1 MTAGMRWPFTW
12 IAVATLLVS
21 SVTLSPAIQIVGAD
35 AQALVRDERSAL
47 LLPGAG
53 SASVKTEVAV
63 LDEMLRD
70 SKGRVQYWTS
80 VPELVVLTSV
90 MQYHVIDSREFVA
103 TAEQLDANDTQSL
116 VADLRLALRQL
127 TDKTFDDF
135 AAIHYEPV
143 PAGSRAAIVRPKQ
156 IVVGR
161 FQGLTDL
168 AHTIGFGG
176 RTTRR
181 AGDIV
186 GAAILLDNE
195 FDRTSTA
202 RRLSRTHELGHAL
215 GFNHVKSRL
224 SIMNDRIGP
233 EVTDVDRRIGM
244 VAFQRAGIRP
254 TE

>member
-1 MTAGMRWPFTW
+1 MRSSLAW

-21 SVTLSPAIQIVGAD
+21 SVTLSPGTGIGALD
-35 AQALVRDERSAL
+35 AQALIRDENSAL
-47 LLPGAG
+47 LSSGAG
-53 SASVKTEVAV
+53 SPSVKTDVVA

-70 SKGRVQYWTS
+70 SKGQLQYWTS

-90 MQYHVIDSREFVA
+90 MQYHTTDSREFVA
-103 TAEQLDANDTQSL
+103 TAELIDAKDTESL

-127 TDKTFDDF
+127 TDNTFEDF
-135 AAIHYEPV
+135 AAIHYESV
-143 PAGSRAAIVRPKQ
+143 PAGSRAGIVRPKQ

-215 GFNHVKSRL
+215 GFNHVKSRV
-224 SIMNDRIGP
+224 SIMNERIGP
-233 EVTDVDRRIGM
+233 EVTDVDRQIGM
-244 VAFQRAGIRP
+244 VAFQRASIRP

>member
-1 MTAGMRWPFTW
+1 MRWSFAGIT
-12 IAVATLLVS
+12 VATLVVS
-21 SVTLSPAIQIVGAD
+21 SVTLSSVTQIGAVD
-35 AQALVRDERSAL
+35 AQALIRDESSAL
-47 LLPGAG
+47 LPAA
-53 SASVKTEVAV
+53 SSPSVKTDVAA

-70 SKGRVQYWTS
+70 SKGQLQYWTS

-90 MQYHVIDSREFVA
+90 MQYHITGSREFVA
-103 TAEQLDANDTQSL
+103 TAELLDTKDTESL
-116 VADLRLALRQL
+116 VADLRFALRQL
-127 TDKTFDDF
+127 TDNTFDDF
-135 AAIHYEPV
+135 AAIRYEQV
-143 PAGSRAAIVRPKQ
+143 PAGSRAGIVRPKQ

-186 GAAILLDNE
+186 GAAILLDSE
-195 FDRTSTA
+195 FDRTSAA

-215 GFNHVKSRL
+215 GFNHVRSRV
-224 SIMNDRIGP
+224 SIMNERIGP
-233 EVTDVDRRIGM
+233 EVTDVDRQIGM
-244 VAFQRAGIRP
+244 AAFQRANTRP

>member
-1 MTAGMRWPFTW
+1 MRWSFAW

-21 SVTLSPAIQIVGAD
+21 SATLSSVTQIGVVD
-35 AQALVRDERSAL
+35 AQALIRDESSAL
-47 LLPGAG
+47 LLPGG
-53 SASVKTEVAV
+53 DSPTVKTDVAA

-70 SKGRVQYWTS
+70 SKGQLQYWTS

-90 MQYHVIDSREFVA
+90 MQYHATDSREFVA
-103 TAEQLDANDTQSL
+103 TAELLDAKETQSL
-116 VADLRLALRQL
+116 VADLRFALRQL
-127 TDKTFDDF
+127 TDNTFDDF
-135 AAIHYEPV
+135 AAIHYEAV
-143 PAGSRAAIVRPKQ
+143 PAGSRAGIVRPKQ

-186 GAAILLDNE
+186 GAAILLDSE

-215 GFNHVKSRL
+215 GFNHVKSRV
-224 SIMNDRIGP
+224 SIMNERIGP
-233 EVTDVDRRIGM
+233 DVTDIDRQIGLM
-244 VAFQRAGIRP
+244 AFQRASISR

>member
-1 MTAGMRWPFTW
+1 MRWLFAW
-12 IAVATLLVS
+12 IAVATLLIS
-21 SVTLSPAIQIVGAD
+21 SVTLFPAIQIVAVD
-35 AQALVRDERSAL
+35 AQALVRDESSAL
-47 LLPGAG
+47 LPPGVG
-53 SASVKTEVAV
+53 SPSVTTDVAM

-70 SKGRVQYWTS
+70 SKGQLQYWTS

-90 MQYHVIDSREFVA
+90 MQYHTTDSREFVA
-103 TAEQLDANDTQSL
+103 TAELLDAKDTESL

-127 TDKTFDDF
+127 TDNTFDDF
-135 AAIHYEPV
+135 AAIHYETI
-143 PAGSRAAIVRPKQ
+143 PAGSRAGIVRSKQ

-186 GAAILLDNE
+186 GAAILLDSE
-195 FDRTSTA
+195 FDRTSPA

-215 GFNHVKSRL
+215 GFNHVKSRV
-224 SIMNDRIGP
+224 SIMNERIGP
-233 EVTDVDRRIGM
+233 EVTDVDRQIGI
-244 VAFQRAGIRP
+244 VAFQRASIRP

>member
-1 MTAGMRWPFTW
+1 MRWSFVW

-21 SVTLSPAIQIVGAD
+21 SVTLSPVIQFVAVD
-35 AQALVRDERSAL
+35 AQALVRDENSAL

-53 SASVKTEVAV
+53 SPSVKTDVAV

-70 SKGRVQYWTS
+70 SKGQRQYWTS

-90 MQYHVIDSREFVA
+90 MQYHITDSREFVA
-103 TAEQLDANDTQSL
+103 TAELLDAKDTQSL

-127 TDKTFDDF
+127 TDNIFDDF
-135 AAIHYEPV
+135 AAIHYELV
-143 PAGSRAAIVRPKQ
+143 PAGSRAGIVRPKQ

-186 GAAILLDNE
+186 GAAILLDSE
-195 FDRTSTA
+195 FDRTSAA

-215 GFNHVKSRL
+215 GFNHVKSRV
-224 SIMNDRIGP
+224 SIMNERIGP
-233 EVTDVDRRIGM
+233 EVTDVDKRIGL
-244 VAFQRAGIRP
+244 VAFQRASIRP

>member
-1 MTAGMRWPFTW
+1 MRWLFAW

-21 SVTLSPAIQIVGAD
+21 SVTMSPVIQTVAVD
-35 AQALVRDERSAL
+35 AQTLVRDDSSAL
-47 LLPGAG
+47 LPPGVD
-53 SASVKTEVAV
+53 SPSVKTDVAM

-70 SKGRVQYWTS
+70 SKGQLQYWSS

-90 MQYHVIDSREFVA
+90 MQYHTTDSREFVA
-103 TAEQLDANDTQSL
+103 TAERLDAKDTEGL

-127 TDKTFDDF
+127 TDNTFDDF
-135 AAIHYEPV
+135 AAIHYESIP
-143 PAGSRAAIVRPKQ
+143 PGSRTGIVRPKQ

-186 GAAILLDNE
+186 GAAILLDSE
-195 FDRTSTA
+195 FDRTSAA

-215 GFNHVKSRL
+215 GFNHVRSRV
-224 SIMNDRIGP
+224 SIMNERIGP
-233 EVTDVDRRIGM
+233 EVTDVDRQIGV
-244 VAFQRAGIRP
+244 VAFQHATIRP

>member
-1 MTAGMRWPFTW
+1 M
-12 IAVATLLVS
+12 
-21 SVTLSPAIQIVGAD
+21 D

-53 SASVKTEVAV
+53 SPSVKTDVAV

-70 SKGRVQYWTS
+70 SKGQLQYWTS

-90 MQYHVIDSREFVA
+90 MQYHTTDSREFVA
-103 TAEQLDANDTQSL
+103 TAEQLDAKDTQSL

-127 TDKTFDDF
+127 TDNTFDDF

-143 PAGSRAAIVRPKQ
+143 PAGSRAGIVRPKQ

-161 FQGLTDL
+161 FQGLTEL

-181 AGDIV
+181 TGDIV
-186 GAAILLDNE
+186 GAAILLDSE

-215 GFNHVKSRL
+215 GFNHVKSRV
-224 SIMNDRIGP
+224 SIMNERIGP
-233 EVTDVDRRIGM
+233 EVTDVDRQIGM
-244 VAFQRAGIRP
+244 VAFQRASIRP

>member
-1 MTAGMRWPFTW
+1 MTAGMRSSLAW
-12 IAVATLLVS
+12 IAVATLLVP
-21 SVTLSPAIQIVGAD
+21 SVTVSCIQVVAVD
-35 AQALVRDERSAL
+35 APALVLDESSAL
-47 LLPGAG
+47 LSPGAG
-53 SASVKTEVAV
+53 SPSVKTDLAV

-70 SKGRVQYWTS
+70 SKGQLQYWTS

-90 MQYHVIDSREFVA
+90 MQYHITDSREFVA
-103 TAEQLDANDTQSL
+103 TAKLLDAKDTESL

-127 TDKTFDDF
+127 TDNTVDDF

-143 PAGSRAAIVRPKQ
+143 PAGSRARIVRPRQ

-168 AHTIGFGG
+168 AHTVGFGG

-186 GAAILLDNE
+186 GAAILLDSE

-215 GFNHVKSRL
+215 GFNHVKSRV
-224 SIMNDRIGP
+224 SIMNERIGP
-233 EVTDVDRRIGM
+233 EVTDVDRRIGV
-244 VAFQRAGIRP
+244 VAFRRAIIRP
-254 TE
+254 SE